1 MRIVKYF
8 YEEPMPLE
16 ALTPDRDPAARGQR
30 GPTLPLKDLLQAS
43 TYYRG
48 YLAGTDRAAD
58 RVGLTTIDPPEAYLP
73 ALLAVGGPGDWVQLA
88 NGRTDRLTIAQVR
101 ATLQA
106 PDATQV
112 LLAGAA
118 SVPEAALQTI
128 GTTPRREAIPAL
140 KEVLACCR
148 VAFFPEPAHD
158 GFDWSLYATQPLRE
172 PLVDALAQ
180 HPVEGVRRFVLPY
193 QRARSEQK
201 FYFESWQLDAAPL
214 PDYIQ
219 EV

>member
-16 ALTPDRDPAARGQR
+16 ALTPDHDPDARGRR
-30 GPTLPLKDLLQAS
+30 GPTMPLDDLLQAP

-58 RVGLTTIDPPEAYLP
+58 RVGLTTIEPPEAYVP
-73 ALLAVGGPGDWVQLA
+73 ALLAVGGLGDWVQLA
-88 NGRTDRLTIAQVR
+88 DGRTDRLAIDAVR

-106 PDATQV
+106 PGPTQV

-118 SVPEAALQTI
+118 SVPEAALQTA
-128 GTTPRREAIPAL
+128 GSTPRREAIPAL
-140 KEVLACCR
+140 KQVLASCR

-158 GFDWSLYATQPLRE
+158 GFDWSLFATRPMRAS
-172 PLVDALAQ
+172 LVEALAR
-180 HPVEGVRRFVLPY
+180 HPVAGVRRFVLPY

>member
-30 GPTLPLKDLLQAS
+30 SPTLPLKDLLRAS

-48 YLAGTDRAAD
+48 YLAGTDQAAD
-58 RVGLTTIDPPEAYLP
+58 RVGLTIINPPEAYLP

-88 NGRTDRLTIAQVR
+88 NGRTNRLAIDQVR

-118 SVPEAALQTI
+118 SVPEAALQTV

-158 GFDWSLYATQPLRE
+158 GFDWSLYAMQPLRE

>member
-30 GPTLPLKDLLQAS
+30 SPTVPLKDLLQAPA
-43 TYYRG
+43 YYRG
-48 YLAGTDRAAD
+48 YLAGTDQAAD

-73 ALLAVGGPGDWVQLA
+73 ALLAVGGSVDWMHLA
-88 NGRTDRLTIAQVR
+88 DGRLDSVTLDQVR

-106 PDATQV
+106 PGPTQV

-118 SVPEAALQTI
+118 SVPEAALQTV

-140 KEVLACCR
+140 KEVLARCR

-180 HPVEGVRRFVLPY
+180 HPVKGVRRFVLPY